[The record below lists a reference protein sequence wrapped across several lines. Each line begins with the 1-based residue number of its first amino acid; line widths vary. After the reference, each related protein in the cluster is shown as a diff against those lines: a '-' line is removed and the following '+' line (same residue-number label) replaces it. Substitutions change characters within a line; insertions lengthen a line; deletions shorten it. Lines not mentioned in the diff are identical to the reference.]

1 MRGPAKI
8 PDDKPQDNTPQDNG
22 SQSPGLF
29 ALAGFGVSIAVCVAA
44 GVGIGIYVDSE
55 THRSPLFTLIGLALG
70 VVFAVGLAYV
80 EIKRFF

>member
-8 PDDKPQDNTPQDNG
+8 PEDKP
-22 SQSPGLF
+22 QSPGLF

-44 GVGIGIYVDSE
+44 GLGAGIYPDDA
-55 THRSPLFTLIGLALG
+55 THRSPLFTLLGLALG